1 MRWYQRR
8 VHGEIS
14 SASRHSGRGSV
25 TFPAMSYK
33 LCLGLFLILA
43 VIVLGSAD
51 DQSQDLGLS
60 DKLNR
65 VAREAETTNG
75 KKKNDKKTNKIKR
88 KRNRTKRRKAN
99 KGKAKKKNA
108 NKGQAKKKRGQK
120 KKGKNNP
127 KKKRKGKN
135 RPSKRNKNGKIRGKG
150 KKRGDKKKIKGKNA
164 DKKKRNKNG
173 RGRGN
178 RRNNKKNRKR
188 NRSTSTVSAK
198 CYSQTVFIMKIWKD
212 VVSNFKKQNARMKA
226 QNKTGNSKSGKKG
239 LFAPTAFKL
248 IDIGGGNR
256 SNLSCGGTYG
266 SDGAKQLG
274 NLTKTL
280 FDCEVNVNAS
290 CNVANFPQPNTTFIE
305 ACETGTTSFETQG
318 KACLKKVSNV
328 TAACECFTSSSF
340 NASAEAV
347 KGCDA
352 STFSSAIKKQLNKCK
367 VAFSKCRK
375 YEDDAVDALSA
386 CTKTQ
391 AQHTQKAA
399 QLKANSDALTAAK
412 TKMASLASGA
422 TSSRHRGARQTATS
436 CSAVI
441 SKATTLI
448 SIVANFP
455 EATIVVSLSAEI
467 SSVSGVTCT
476 TAEKAQMST
485 AVTSITVVITTVNQ
499 ALVVV
504 QKLLLQTTGTTQAD
518 KDLTTSTAATTASG
532 SGSSDSTTT
541 GGSDTT
547 TGGSDTTTAG
557 GSDSTTAG
565 GSDSTTAAGST
576 DGSSASTSGESSSPA
591 MTTSAT
597 RRR

>member
-1 MRWYQRR
+1 M
-8 VHGEIS
+8 G
-14 SASRHSGRGSV
+14 GSV

-51 DQSQDLGLS
+51 DQSQDLDLS

-75 KKKNDKKTNKIKR
+75 KKKNDKKTKKIKR

-99 KGKAKKKNA
+99 KGKAKKKN
-108 NKGQAKKKRGQK
+108 
-120 KKGKNNP
+120 GKNNP
-127 KKKRKGKN
+127 KKKRKGGKKN
-135 RPSKRNKNGKIRGKG
+135 RTSKRNKNGKIRGKG
-150 KKRGDKKKIKGKNA
+150 KNGGDKKKNKGKNA

-173 RGRGN
+173 RGKGN
-178 RRNNKKNRKR
+178 RRNNNRNRKR
-188 NRSTSTVSAK
+188 NRSSSTVSAK

-399 QLKANSDALTAAK
+399 QLQANKDALTAAK
-412 TKMASLASGA
+412 TKMSSLASGA
-422 TSSRHRGARQTATS
+422 TSPRHRGARQTATS

-448 SIVANFP
+448 SLVANFP

-467 SSVSGVTCT
+467 SSVTGVTCT
-476 TAEKAQMST
+476 T
-485 AVTSITVVITTVNQ
+485 V
-499 ALVVV
+499 
-504 QKLLLQTTGTTQAD
+504 
-518 KDLTTSTAATTASG
+518 
-532 SGSSDSTTT
+532 
-541 GGSDTT
+541 
-547 TGGSDTTTAG
+547 
-557 GSDSTTAG
+557 
-565 GSDSTTAAGST
+565 
-576 DGSSASTSGESSSPA
+576 
-591 MTTSAT
+591 
-597 RRR
+597 

>member
-1 MRWYQRR
+1 M
-8 VHGEIS
+8 G
-14 SASRHSGRGSV
+14 
-25 TFPAMSYK
+25 
-33 LCLGLFLILA
+33 
-43 VIVLGSAD
+43 
-51 DQSQDLGLS
+51 
-60 DKLNR
+60 
-65 VAREAETTNG
+65 
-75 KKKNDKKTNKIKR
+75 
-88 KRNRTKRRKAN
+88 
-99 KGKAKKKNA
+99 AKKKNG

-127 KKKRKGKN
+127 KKKRKGGKKN
-135 RPSKRNKNGKIRGKG
+135 RSSKRNKNGKIRGKG
-150 KKRGDKKKIKGKNA
+150 KNGGDKKKNKGKNA

-178 RRNNKKNRKR
+178 RRNNNRNRKR
-188 NRSTSTVSAK
+188 NRSSSTVSAK

-340 NASAEAV
+340 NTSAEAV

-399 QLKANSDALTAAK
+399 QLQANKDALTAAK
-412 TKMASLASGA
+412 TKMSSLASGA

-448 SIVANFP
+448 SLVANFP
-455 EATIVVSLSAEI
+455 EATVVVTLSAEI
-467 SSVSGVTCT
+467 SSVTGVTCT
-476 TAEKAQMST
+476 TAEKTQMSS
-485 AVTSITVVITTVNQ
+485 AVTSITVVIATVNQ

-504 QKLLLQTTGTTQAD
+504 QKLLLQTTGTTED
-518 KDLTTSTAATTASG
+518 PEKLTTSTAATTASG

-547 TGGSDTTTAG
+547 TGGSDTTTG
-557 GSDSTTAG
+557 GSDTTTG
-565 GSDSTTAAGST
+565 GSDT
-576 DGSSASTSGESSSPA
+576 
-591 MTTSAT
+591 
-597 RRR
+597 

>member
-1 MRWYQRR
+1 MGARAPQ
-8 VHGEIS
+8 IS

-51 DQSQDLGLS
+51 DQSRDLDLS
-60 DKLNR
+60 DKLSR

-75 KKKNDKKTNKIKR
+75 KKKNDKKTKKIKR
-88 KRNRTKRRKAN
+88 KRNRAKKRKAN
-99 KGKAKKKNA
+99 KGKAKKKNG

-127 KKKRKGKN
+127 KKKRKGGKKN
-135 RPSKRNKNGKIRGKG
+135 RSSKRNKNGKIRGKG
-150 KKRGDKKKIKGKNA
+150 KNGG

-178 RRNNKKNRKR
+178 RRNNNRNRKR
-188 NRSTSTVSAK
+188 NRSSSTVSAK

-305 ACETGTTSFETQG
+305 ACESGTTSFETQG

-518 KDLTTSTAATTASG
+518 KDLTTSTAATTG

-547 TGGSDTTTAG
+547 TGGSDTTTG
-557 GSDSTTAG
+557 GSDTTTG
-565 GSDSTTAAGST
+565 
-576 DGSSASTSGESSSPA
+576 
-591 MTTSAT
+591 
-597 RRR
+597 

>member
-1 MRWYQRR
+1 MRWYQRS

-43 VIVLGSAD
+43 VIVLGSTD
-51 DQSQDLGLS
+51 DQSQDLDLS

-75 KKKNDKKTNKIKR
+75 KKKNDKKTKKIKR

-99 KGKAKKKNA
+99 KGKAKKKNG

-127 KKKRKGKN
+127 KKKRKGGKKN

-150 KKRGDKKKIKGKNA
+150 KGKKRGGDKKKNKGKNA

-178 RRNNKKNRKR
+178 RRKNNRNRKR
-188 NRSTSTVSAK
+188 NRLSSTVSAK

-340 NASAEAV
+340 NTSAEAV

-412 TKMASLASGA
+412 TKMAALASGS
-422 TSSRHRGARQTATS
+422 SSRRHKRARQTITS

-441 SKATTLI
+441 TKATTCRL
-448 SIVANFP
+448 
-455 EATIVVSLSAEI
+455 
-467 SSVSGVTCT
+467 SGVESVQTCH
-476 TAEKAQMST
+476 K
-485 AVTSITVVITTVNQ
+485 
-499 ALVVV
+499 
-504 QKLLLQTTGTTQAD
+504 
-518 KDLTTSTAATTASG
+518 
-532 SGSSDSTTT
+532 
-541 GGSDTT
+541 
-547 TGGSDTTTAG
+547 
-557 GSDSTTAG
+557 
-565 GSDSTTAAGST
+565 
-576 DGSSASTSGESSSPA
+576 
-591 MTTSAT
+591 
-597 RRR
+597 